1 MERRMNAINTLEDL
15 AQYREQ
21 IMALAK
27 QHKAQRIAVFGS
39 IVRGDLQPE
48 SDIDFLVDFEA
59 DYALHDRIGLI
70 DDLGDLL
77 GRRVDVVERDNLRE
91 ELAPNILA
99 EETPLGAKTRR
110 DLPPMKRNQRIYC
123 NDILDRIGRI
133 EEYTSGGHDEFMS
146 TRLIQD
152 GVERAFSVIG
162 EAIKQLDPELKSH
175 YPHIPWRGFAGF
187 RDMLAHQYRH
197 IRLASVWRY
206 TQEHVPELK
215 EAILDILAELDRAG

>member
-1 MERRMNAINTLEDL
+1 MNAINTLEDL
-15 AQYREQ
+15 AEYRER
-21 IMALAK
+21 ILALAK

-39 IVRGDLQPE
+39 IVRGELHPE
-48 SDIDFLVDFEA
+48 SDIDFLVDFDA
-59 DYALHDRIGLI
+59 DYGLRDRLGLI
-70 DDLGDLL
+70 DDLRDLL
-77 GRRVDVVERDNLRE
+77 GRRVDVVERDHLRE

-133 EEYTSGGHDEFMS
+133 EEYTSGGHDKFMAS
-146 TRLIQD
+146 RQIQD
-152 GVERAFSVIG
+152 GVELSFSIIG
-162 EAIKQLDPELKSH
+162 EAVTRLDPELQCRN
-175 YPHIPWRGFAGF
+175 PQVPWRDFGRF

-206 TQEHVPELK
+206 TQEHVPALK
-215 EAILDILAELDRAG
+215 EAIRDILADLDGEG